1 VNVAH
6 HAIALGY
13 FFLAA
18 FCVFASAHS
27 FVELRWV
34 LLAAAVLALIAGIG
48 YVASPLATRLRAF
61 WGWLSTL
68 PEGLVKLTRIAQ
80 EPPDR
85 APSTKDE
92 RSV

>member
-13 FFLAA
+13 FFLTA
-18 FCVFASAHS
+18 FCVLASAHS
-27 FVELRWV
+27 FLELRRI

-48 YVASPLATRLRAF
+48 YVASPLAARLRAF

-68 PEGLVKLTRIAQ
+68 PQGLVKLIRMAQ

-85 APSTKDE
+85 APAATYE